1 MKSNKQFTT
10 FVKSVERSNTKFQ
23 QANRH
28 QKIVMVSKDVL
39 MMLELKR
46 IKAQTGTYVEIPAAP
61 GITLEKDDAGF
72 LTYTDSNDKC
82 SVQDILKMP
91 ELPACTVCAIGGAM
105 LGTTLRL
112 NKVNADKLSAYH
124 GISMWYGHDML
135 GTADTQASKR
145 ANSVFGTKLLRYME
159 EAFESNNYGYV
170 RLSTHN
176 RLIAIYQNLI
186 DNKGKR
192 FTWYKDKTRVVFE
205 IKGSK

>member
-28 QKIVMVSKDVL
+28 QKIVMVSKDIL
-39 MMLELKR
+39 KMLELKR
-46 IKAQTGTYVEIPAAP
+46 IKAQTGTYVDMPPVP
-61 GITLEKDDAGF
+61 GITMEEDDA
-72 LTYTDSNDKC
+72 DDKC

-124 GISMWYGHDML
+124 GISMWYGYDMV

-145 ANSVFGTKLLRYME
+145 ANSVFGTQLLRYME

>member
-39 MMLELKR
+39 KMLELKR
-46 IKAQTGTYVEIPAAP
+46 IKAQTGTYVEMPPAP

-72 LTYTDSNDKC
+72 LTYTDADNKC

-91 ELPACTVCAIGGAM
+91 DLPACTVCAIGSAM
-105 LGTTLRL
+105 LGSTLRL
-112 NKVNADKLSAYH
+112 NKVNASKTAAYH
-124 GISMWYGHDML
+124 GISMWYDYDAV
-135 GTADTQASKR
+135 GTTDTQASKR
-145 ANSVFGTKLLRYME
+145 ANSVFGTQLLRYME

-170 RLSTHN
+170 HLSTHN

-192 FTWYKDKTRVVFE
+192 FTWYEDKTRVVFE
-205 IKGSK
+205 VKGSK